1 MKLSLLTISGF
12 GKSLKIGTA
21 LAAAPLAFGCAAVP
35 ATGGPG
41 QGAVGALP
49 TTAVPTTV
57 PTTAVPTTVPTTAV
71 PTTVPTT
78 AVPTTVPTTAVPTTV
93 PTTAVPM
100 TAVPTT
106 PGVPPLT
113 YLGDVT
119 QTTHDV
125 VGGITVGPPHG
136 TGPVVEWSTIGQTC
150 VTVGSLCD
158 SSLTGFVQLGNATS
172 PQAGTIRSDG
182 TIDPLMNDRRVY
194 ILEFRGMLCSPVGPK
209 QPSPS
214 PSPLPA
220 RDQSCEVKNYI
231 DAQSGDILYTV
242 SYASYRA
249 ARPQ

>member
-49 TTAVPTTV
+49 TTAVPTT
-57 PTTAVPTTVPTTAV
+57 AVPT
-71 PTTVPTT
+71 
-78 AVPTTVPTTAVPTTV
+78 
-93 PTTAVPM
+93 